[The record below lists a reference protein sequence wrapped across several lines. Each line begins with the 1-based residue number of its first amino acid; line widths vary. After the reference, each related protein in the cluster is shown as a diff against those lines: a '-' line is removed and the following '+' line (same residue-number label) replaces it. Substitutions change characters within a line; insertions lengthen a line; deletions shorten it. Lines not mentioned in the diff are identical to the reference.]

1 MKRNTHAFPMLGI
14 ITLIFSLVAGCAS
27 TSQKVD
33 KPLEAKVD
41 EKKEIVEGVP
51 GGVATRT
58 SKIEAKVTDI
68 DYQKRS
74 VTLTDAE
81 GNSRTMTLGPE
92 VRQFDALSK
101 GDDVSIEYIEEQVV
115 YLSDEDKYVEDRAA
129 LTGGVSPDASSPG
142 SASVEVIELVAT
154 VTAVDLENHSAT
166 LVFSNGKTFEQEV
179 RPDVELLESY
189 VGRQVVI
196 RHTTAIAIAVE
207 KM

>member
-1 MKRNTHAFPMLGI
+1 MNLNINAFSILGVMA
-14 ITLIFSLVAGCAS
+14 LIFSLISGCAAS
-27 TSQKVD
+27 GKKADT
-33 KPLEAKVD
+33 PLEAEVD
-41 EKKEIVEGVP
+41 EKIITEEGVP

-58 SKIEAKVTDI
+58 SIIKAKVTDI

-74 VTLTDAE
+74 VTLQDAK
-81 GNSRTMTLGPE
+81 GNTKTMTLGPE

-101 GDDVSIEYIEEQVV
+101 GDAVSIEYIEEQVV
-115 YLSDEDKYVEDRAA
+115 YLSDKDKYVEDRAA

-166 LVFSNGKTFEQEV
+166 LVFSNGKTVEQDV
-179 RPDVELLESY
+179 RPDVELLESH

-196 RHTTAIAIAVE
+196 RHTTAIAISVE
-207 KM
+207 KI

>member
-1 MKRNTHAFPMLGI
+1 MKLNANAFSMLGI
-14 ITLIFSLVAGCAS
+14 ITLFFSLLVGCAS
-27 TSQKVD
+27 TD
-33 KPLEAKVD
+33 KKAAPPLEAKVD

-58 SKIEAKVTDI
+58 SRIEAKVTAI
-68 DYQKRS
+68 DYQKRLG
-74 VTLTDAE
+74 TLADEE

-129 LTGGVSPDASSPG
+129 LTGGVSPDAASPG

-154 VTAVDLENHSAT
+154 VTAVDLEKHSAT
-166 LVFSNGKTFEQEV
+166 LVFSNGKTVEQEV
-179 RPDVELLESY
+179 RPDVELLESH

-196 RHTTAIAIAVE
+196 RHTTAIAISVK